1 MIVSAAAETPPHF
14 PSTLPPPALPP
25 VRHEVVNPADQEA
38 VAWLCQLLRVGQAD
52 LYGQDEADLA
62 LLPTLTRTWMR
73 RGEQL
78 KVPAPGNNEK
88 CSVSAAVDLAEGWL
102 GWFTHKKRCAEQ
114 FGATL
119 FACAARSSKRGRLA
133 VLLVDNAQSHQVGKT
148 GIVRGWLD
156 RLKGRVVL
164 VFQPKYSPESQP
176 TERLWRQWRPNV
188 THNHT
193 RSTLAEL
200 IGDSDR
206 WLTRAAAAPAAVLQM
221 LALPLACPLVT
232 IAA

>member
-1 MIVSAAAETPPHF
+1 MAS
-14 PSTLPPPALPP
+14 SLPPPALPP
-25 VRHEVVNPADQEA
+25 VRHEVVDPADQEA
-38 VAWLCQLLRVGQAD
+38 VVWLCDRLRAGQAD

-62 LLPTLTRTWMR
+62 LLPTLTCTWMQ

-88 CSVSAAVDLAEGWL
+88 CSVGAAIDLSEGWL
-102 GWFTHKKRCAEQ
+102 WWITQNKRCADQ
-114 FGATL
+114 FSAIL
-119 FACAARSSKRGRLA
+119 DACVARSEKRGRLA
-133 VLLVDNAQSHQVGKT
+133 VLLVDNAPSHRVGKT
-148 GIVRGWLD
+148 GIVRRCLD
-156 RLKGRVVL
+156 RLQGRVVL

-193 RSTLAEL
+193 RGTLAEL
-200 IGDSDR
+200 VGDSDS
-206 WLTRAAAAPAAVLQM
+206 WLTRAAAFPRAVLRM
-221 LALPLACPLVT
+221 LALPLACPFVS

>member
-1 MIVSAAAETPPHF
+1 MVD
-14 PSTLPPPALPP
+14 
-25 VRHEVVNPADQEA
+25 PADKEA
-38 VAWLCQLLRVGQAD
+38 VAWLGELLHAGQAD

-62 LLPTLTRTWMR
+62 LLPTLTRTWMQ

-88 CSVSAAVDLAEGWL
+88 CSVSAAVDLADGWL
-102 GWFTHKKRCAEQ
+102 WWLTHERRCAEQ

-119 FACAARSSKRGRLA
+119 AACAARSQKRGRLA

-156 RLKGRVVL
+156 RLEGRVVL
-164 VFQPKYSPESQP
+164 VFQPTYSPESQP

-200 IGDSDR
+200 VDDSDG
-206 WLTRAAAAPAAVLQM
+206 WLTRSAAAPTAVLKM
-221 LALPLACPLVT
+221 LAIPLACPFVS

>member
-1 MIVSAAAETPPHF
+1 VSAAAEAPTHF
-14 PSTLPPPALPP
+14 PCSLPPPALPP
-25 VRHEVVNPADQEA
+25 VRHEVVDPADKA
-38 VAWLCQLLRVGQAD
+38 ALAWLCELLRAGQAD

-62 LLPTLTRTWMR
+62 LLPTLTRTWML

-78 KVPAPGNNEK
+78 KVAAPGNNEK

-102 GWFTHKKRCAEQ
+102 GWFTHEKRCAEQ
-114 FGATL
+114 FGTTL
-119 FACAARSSKRGRLA
+119 AACAARSEKRGRLA
-133 VLLVDNAQSHQVGKT
+133 VLLVDNAPSHQVGKT

-156 RLKGRVVL
+156 RLEGHLVL

-188 THNHT
+188 THNPT
-193 RSTLAEL
+193 RGTLAEL
-200 IGDSDR
+200 VGDSDD
-206 WLTRAAAAPAAVLQM
+206 WLTRVAAVPAAVLQM
-221 LALPLACPLVT
+221 LAVPLACSFIS